1 MPPPGRLRCVPP
13 YRPERGDEDVE
24 RVLEKHGR
32 IYVVGRGR
40 TVGIF
45 TSEARARR
53 QVEGVSNGHWRKA
66 KSWDQATDNLGRGR
80 AIPRSPS
87 TPRTRHCRDAATHS
101 SKPDDAATTYTT
113 TRVSEGQAYSM
124 PGFTASSATPRA
136 FPVAATRAF
145 PAASST
151 PPPKISASAFTATR
165 RALPTLRAF
174 LSTKNL
180 GLSIDTFFPRPRSPL
195 SNMDAVE
202 AFSRMGI
209 SEPIVYE
216 SPPKQW
222 VIKGVNIFFAQ
233 REEAVNYIL
242 THQLQMPSGMV
253 GSRNIRKL
261 CAFARGQNKN
271 TATNGEVG
279 CGTDRAAYSAKVLKF
294 ALVLLSCTALDSLAA
309 AAFAA
314 KPFKVVL
321 SSRMALHGLLNFGKQ
336 LVSDKLAKN

>member
-13 YRPERGDEDVE
+13 YRPERAM
-24 RVLEKHGR
+24 
-32 IYVVGRGR
+32 R
-40 TVGIF
+40 TSNEFLRNTAGS
-45 TSEARARR
+45 TSSAAGGLARARR

-66 KSWDQATDNLGRGR
+66 KSWDQALTIWGEECDVFHEGGCPSHHVPAARNSKITLN
-80 AIPRSPS
+80 AEDSP
-87 TPRTRHCRDAATHS
+87 CRDAATHS

-165 RALPTLRAF
+165 RALPTSGPSSPQKTSASQSTRSSPARA
-174 LSTKNL
+174 SPSKPATH
-180 GLSIDTFFPRPRSPL
+180 TPQSPL

-242 THQLQMPSGMV
+242 THQLQTPSGMV

-261 CAFARGQNKN
+261 RAFARGQKYV
-271 TATNGEVG
+271 AGPLDWED
-279 CGTDRAAYSAKVLKF
+279 TD
-294 ALVLLSCTALDSLAA
+294 DE
-309 AAFAA
+309 
-314 KPFKVVL
+314 
-321 SSRMALHGLLNFGKQ
+321 
-336 LVSDKLAKN
+336 